1 MSIDLTE
8 LRGIFF
14 DEAYEHLG
22 VVEAALLA
30 LEHQPGDRE
39 LLNQVFRAAHS
50 IKGGSGTFGFSD
62 LLRFTH
68 ALEGLLH
75 LLRDGVVSLDAA
87 LADLL
92 LRATDVLRAVV
103 DATRAG
109 EPAPASLDVL
119 LAEIERATPRPHGLE
134 GAALIERPE
143 GLFAPEPPAPAVLTR
158 SVRVLFAPGP
168 SLFRQ
173 GMDPLLVVRDL
184 LDLALRFE
192 LVLDTTALPDLES
205 LDPEACHL
213 AWSVTMTTE
222 RTEGEIRDVFAFVED
237 TSRIEV
243 TWLDEPEPQGVAAA
257 LDAPHAPAA
266 ATALAPRPTAV
277 AAEAPA
283 PTAAVPAQARAAGT
297 AERSTVRVD
306 TFKIDKLIDL
316 VGELVIA
323 QSMVNAALIDAG
335 SPGAADRLRDAVLAM
350 DRNTR
355 ELQDRVMAVRML
367 PVGSVFNRF
376 PRMVRDLST
385 ALGKHTNLT
394 MSGEEIELDK
404 GMVEKLA
411 DPLTHLVRNAI
422 DHGLET
428 PEERRAQGK
437 PEEGT
442 VSILAVHTGG
452 NVVIEV
458 CDDGR
463 GLPLDRIRDKA
474 RQLGLIPKDVEP
486 SVEQLHDIIF
496 APGFSTKEQVTDV
509 SGRGVGMDV
518 VKRNVEALNGSLSF
532 TSEPGKGSR
541 MRIRLPLTMA
551 IIDGLT
557 LRIGTQVFVVPLIEI
572 VESMRPTAA
581 QVQSV
586 LGRGEIIRVRDQ
598 AIPLLRLHE
607 ILGIEG
613 AQTDPRRALVCI
625 AETRTTPVG
634 LLVDEILGQ
643 AQVVVKTLETNF
655 QRIDGVMGATILGD
669 GRVAL
674 ILDVQALARR
684 AASIDASR
692 RRDVGTDPGAGDRAA

>member
-22 VVEAALLA
+22 IVESALLA

-50 IKGGSGTFGFSD
+50 IKGGSGTFGFTD

-75 LLRDGVVSLDAA
+75 LLRDGVMHLDAA

-109 EPAPASLDVL
+109 EAAPAALDVL
-119 LAEIERATPRPHGLE
+119 LAEIEHATPKQHHDVE
-134 GAALIERPE
+134 GAAVIALPDV
-143 GLFAPEPPAPAVLTR
+143 LFAPGPPAPAVPTR
-158 SVRVLFAPGP
+158 SVRVLFSPGP
-168 SLFRQ
+168 NLFRQ

-184 LDLALRFE
+184 LDLARRFE
-192 LVLDTTALPDLES
+192 LVLDTAKLPDLES
-205 LDPEACHL
+205 LDPEVCHL
-213 AWSVTMTTE
+213 AWSVTMTTDRAE
-222 RTEGEIRDVFAFVED
+222 AEIRDVFAFVED

-243 TWLDEPEPQGVAAA
+243 TWLDELEPHGVAAA
-257 LDAPHAPAA
+257 LEAPSAPVALAQHPAPVAAEGHAPAA
-266 ATALAPRPTAV
+266 AAS
-277 AAEAPA
+277 
-283 PTAAVPAQARAAGT
+283 AQARATAT

-323 QSMVNAALIDAG
+323 QSMVNAALGDAD
-335 SPGAADRLRDAVLAM
+335 SPGATDRLRDAVLAM

-385 ALGKHTNLT
+385 ALGKRTTLT
-394 MSGEEIELDK
+394 MTGEEIELDK

-428 PEERRAQGK
+428 PDERRAQGK

-474 RQLGLIPKDVEP
+474 RQLGLLPKDVEP

-496 APGFSTKEQVTDV
+496 APGFSTKEHVTDV

-598 AIPLLRLHE
+598 AIPLLRLHA

-684 AASIDASR
+684 AATIDAGR
-692 RRDVGTDPGAGDRAA
+692 RGDAGIEPGAADRAA